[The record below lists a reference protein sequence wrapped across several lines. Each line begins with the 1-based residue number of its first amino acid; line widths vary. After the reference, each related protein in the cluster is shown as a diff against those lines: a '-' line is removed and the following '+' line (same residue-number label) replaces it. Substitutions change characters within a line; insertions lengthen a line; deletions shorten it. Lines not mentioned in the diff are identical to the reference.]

1 VSEKPGSERSDHGF
15 GARLRSTLT
24 RAGHLCVG
32 IDPHPHLLRDW
43 GLDDSAD
50 GVREFG
56 LRVVEAAAGGA
67 GIVKPQVAFFERFGA
82 DGFRALEDVIR
93 AAREAGLL
101 VIADAKRGD
110 VGSTVEAYG
119 RAWLEPGAPLEADA
133 LTVSAFQ
140 GTGSLSAVRQLA
152 SANGKGLFVLAA
164 TSNPES
170 FPLQRAATADG
181 TTVSSLIATEVA
193 QWNGDAT
200 LGSFGVVIG
209 ATVDLDVA
217 GLSRDG
223 LVGMPILAPGFGHQ
237 GADIRDI
244 RTIYGAA
251 AGSVLVSMSRSI
263 LEVGPTRLSETIR
276 NQSAE
281 VAECLE

>member
-1 VSEKPGSERSDHGF
+1 VSEQDASAQGF
-15 GARLRSTLT
+15 GQRLQSTL
-24 RAGHLCVG
+24 AASGHLCVG
-32 IDPHPHLLRDW
+32 IDPHPHLMRDW
-43 GLDDSAD
+43 RLADSAD
-50 GVREFG
+50 GLREFG
-56 LRVVEAAAGGA
+56 LRVVDATVGGA

-93 AAREAGLL
+93 AARAAGLL

-140 GTGSLSAVRQLA
+140 GTGSLAAVRQLA

-170 FPLQRAATADG
+170 FPLQRASTADG
-181 TTVSSLIATEVA
+181 TTVSSIIATEV
-193 QWNGDAT
+193 QDWNGGAA

-209 ATVDLDVA
+209 ATVDLEVA
-217 GLSRDG
+217 GLSRDE

-237 GADIRDI
+237 GADITDI

-251 AGSVLVSMSRSI
+251 SDSVLVNMSRSI
-263 LEVGPTRLSETIR
+263 LEVGPTRLPLTIR
-276 NQSAE
+276 TRSAE
-281 VAECLE
+281 VAECLA

>member
-1 VSEKPGSERSDHGF
+1 MSETGF
-15 GARLRSTLT
+15 GARLRSVFETS
-24 RAGHLCVG
+24 GHLCVG

-43 GLDDSAD
+43 ALDDSAE
-50 GVREFG
+50 GARQFG
-56 LRVVEAAAGGA
+56 LRVVDATVGGA

-82 DGFRALEDVIR
+82 DGFRALEEVVR
-93 AAREAGLL
+93 AAHDAGLL

-119 RAWLEPGAPLEADA
+119 RAWLEPGSVLEADA

-140 GTGSLSAVRQLA
+140 GTGSLSAVRELA
-152 SANGKGLFVLAA
+152 SAHGKGLFVLAA

-170 FPLQRAATADG
+170 FPIQRASTADG
-181 TTVSSLIATEVA
+181 RTVSTIITADVNG
-193 QWNGDAT
+193 WNRSGA

-209 ATVDLDVA
+209 ATIDLDAA
-217 GLSRDG
+217 GISRDD

-237 GADIRDI
+237 GAQVRDI
-244 RTIYGAA
+244 RTIYGPAA
-251 AGSVLVSMSRSI
+251 DSVLVSMSRSI
-263 LEVGPTRLSETIR
+263 LEVGPQRLSETIR
-276 NQSAE
+276 TQSAE

>member
-1 VSEKPGSERSDHGF
+1 VSEKAGAENSF
-15 GARLRSTLT
+15 GARLRSALT
-24 RAGHLCVG
+24 TTGHLCVG

-50 GVREFG
+50 GLREFG
-56 LRVVEAAAGGA
+56 LRVVEGTVGGA

-93 AAREAGLL
+93 AARDAGLL

-119 RAWLEPGAPLEADA
+119 RAWLESGAPLEADA

-140 GTGSLSAVRQLA
+140 GTASLSAVRELA

-170 FPLQRAATADG
+170 FPLQRASTADG
-181 TTVSSLIATEVA
+181 TTVSSIIATEVA
-193 QWNGDAT
+193 DWNGDAT

-237 GADIRDI
+237 GAEVRDI
-244 RTIYGAA
+244 RSIYGDAA
-251 AGSVLVSMSRSI
+251 DSVLVSMSRSI